1 MTTPA
6 PSTHDRPGPAQPPVA
21 PADAPVAGDGPP
33 ARAAGRRR
41 TRPAVVP
48 LVHPPRP
55 VTPVRRIPPRWD
67 DTLPGAVDPGTA
79 DTSRAAPDDEDG
91 SLVTEYGLVA
101 VLGATIVG
109 LAVRW
114 ASGGAITEL
123 LGALLARV
131 RELVGA

>member
-1 MTTPA
+1 MTTPGSPTNGQA
-6 PSTHDRPGPAQPPVA
+6 AQDDPATRRGPAPGA
-21 PADAPVAGDGPP
+21 ADDGSA
-33 ARAAGRRR
+33 ARRATGRRR
-41 TRPAVVP
+41 ARPAVVP
-48 LVHPPRP
+48 LVHPPRVP
-55 VTPVRRIPPRWD
+55 QPVRRIPPRWD
-67 DTLPGAVDPGTA
+67 DTVPGDARTTDATRPAVH
-79 DTSRAAPDDEDG
+79 DEEG

-114 ASGGAITEL
+114 ASDGAITEL

>member
-1 MTTPA
+1 MTTPDPTGEQQA
-6 PSTHDRPGPAQPPVA
+6 
-21 PADAPVAGDGPP
+21 
-33 ARAAGRRR
+33 
-41 TRPAVVP
+41 RPAAADLPASDPASGPRRGTRAPVVP
-48 LVHPPRP
+48 LVHPPP
-55 VTPVRRIPPRWD
+55 TDPPVRRVPPRWD
-67 DTLPGAVDPGTA
+67 DTLRVDARPATGLDA
-79 DTSRAAPDDEDG
+79 EDG

-114 ASGGAITEL
+114 ASDGAITEL

>member
-1 MTTPA
+1 MTTPT
-6 PSTHDRPGPAQPPVA
+6 PPPRPA
-21 PADAPVAGDGPP
+21 
-33 ARAAGRRR
+33 
-41 TRPAVVP
+41 RPAVVP
-48 LVHPPRP
+48 LVHPPRE
-55 VTPVRRIPPRWD
+55 VRPARRVPPRWD
-67 DTLPGAVDPGTA
+67 DSLPRPAGSQPCVHIE
-79 DTSRAAPDDEDG
+79 SVHDEEG

-123 LGALLARV
+123 LSALLARV